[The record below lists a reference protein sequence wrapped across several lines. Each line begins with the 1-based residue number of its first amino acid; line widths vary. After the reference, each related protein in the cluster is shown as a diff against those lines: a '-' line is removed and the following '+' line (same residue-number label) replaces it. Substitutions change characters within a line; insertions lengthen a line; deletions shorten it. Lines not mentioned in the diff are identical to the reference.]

1 MLKINAIINNILLD
15 TYILFVDVIINI
27 KIIILG
33 WIVFYY
39 NKIFK

>member
-33 WIVFYY
+33 
-39 NKIFK
+39 